1 MMVFGKTLRNGIT
14 AALLLAGLSGGAH
27 AQVAIGGFG
36 VPFGGA
42 GREISQI
49 TGKVVCTG
57 CNLEEVRKVQPGQNH
72 LYQFNHKRGQL
83 VMEVSSVDDAHR
95 WRTLAW
101 PPRLWIRTSDQL
113 LQKLT
118 AEENLFKEVGI
129 TGIIGNS
136 RTLDVFDVMVH
147 G

>member
-1 MMVFGKTLRNGIT
+1 MMVVGKTLRNGI
-14 AALLLAGLSGGAH
+14 AAVLLLTGLSSGAH

-36 VPFGGA
+36 SVFGGA
-42 GREISQI
+42 GRELSQI

-57 CNLEEVRKVQPGQNH
+57 CNLEEVRKAQPGQNH
-72 LYQFNHKRGQL
+72 LYQFNHKKGQL
-83 VMEVSSVDDAHR
+83 VMDVSSVDDQHR

-101 PPRLWIRTSDQL
+101 PPRLWIRASDQM

-118 AEENLFKEVGI
+118 AEENLFKEVEI

-136 RTLDVFDVMVH
+136 RTLDVFEVTVH

>member
-1 MMVFGKTLRNGIT
+1 MVTFGKTLRNGI
-14 AALLLAGLSGGAH
+14 AAVLLLAGLGSGAH
-27 AQVAIGGFG
+27 AQVGIGGGFG
-36 VPFGGA
+36 VFGGT

-57 CNLEEVRKVQPGQNH
+57 CNLEEARNAQPGQNH
-72 LYQFNHKRGQL
+72 LYQFNHRRGQL
-83 VMEVSSVDDAHR
+83 VMEVSSVDDEHL

-101 PPRLWIRTSDQL
+101 PPRLWIRTNDQL
-113 LQKLT
+113 LQRLT
-118 AEENLFKEVGI
+118 AEENLFKEVEI